1 MAVDD
6 TIAHKNGTPHTTH
19 QPLPMPHHVSNS
31 AVGASAEVSSQL
43 KFKTSFSISMPKH
56 IAQHTKRSIQM
67 EFRTLYTTL
76 VSNYLKQYES
86 IRLTFNTKGQI
97 TAVAILNNGQ
107 WTHAPKLVET
117 FSKVKT
123 APIALCKAMT
133 LTLKR

>member
-1 MAVDD
+1 
-6 TIAHKNGTPHTTH
+6 
-19 QPLPMPHHVSNS
+19 
-31 AVGASAEVSSQL
+31 
-43 KFKTSFSISMPKH
+43 MPKH